1 MFAPIAAIFIAVWF
15 YQTAASSGQKP
26 ISWATAGI
34 IVYFISAV
42 FWTYFIN
49 PSIKDSAIHNQSA
62 MLIFISR
69 YAYIVFALAC
79 ATGFKIL
86 MSKKV
91 VLEESSSDENSLKNE
106 EQ

>member
-1 MFAPIAAIFIAVWF
+1 MFAPIAALFIAVWF
-15 YQTAASSGQKP
+15 FQTAESSGQKP
-26 ISWATAGI
+26 IPWATAGI
-34 IVYFISAV
+34 IVYFISAL

-62 MLIFISR
+62 MLIFVSR

-79 ATGFKIL
+79 AAGFKIL

-91 VLEESSSDENSLKNE
+91 DSEESAEDAS
-106 EQ
+106 